1 MEIDRE
7 MIMRTFLA
15 ESLEQL
21 TKMEDALIK
30 LESDPGDDE
39 SIQSIFRYMHTL
51 KGNTSSL
58 GFPRIAEFAHGVE
71 DVLQKV
77 KNKLIPVDNGLITLL
92 LQVKDVMSQVVP
104 EAVAGSES
112 VPPQAGELLTRLKN
126 HIPGTEEDIIVAGDT
141 VNKHFRKRPFGR
153 RTEDARA
160 WLDQNKTLRVD
171 IAKLD
176 RILNLTGEITIARGR
191 VRQMMEEGLSV
202 EALMEAQAMPD
213 ALFIELQEQ
222 IMKVRMV
229 PIGPMFQRHIRT
241 VRDIAQMMGKTARLQ
256 IEGGDVEVDTTVIE
270 HLNDPLTH
278 MIRNTMDHGIESPEK
293 RKAAGKDPCG
303 TVTLRAFHDAGNI
316 VIQME
321 DDGAGLN
328 RRRILEKAR
337 AKGLL
342 TEAQNPS
349 DDEVYRL
356 IFEPGFSTADKVT
369 DMSGRGVGMDVVR
382 RNIESLRGTVAL
394 ESREGQGIKF
404 NMRLPLTMAII
415 EGFMV
420 GVQEETCVIPLD
432 AVVECLEMPAE
443 QRENDREA
451 GFINLRGEPLPY
463 LRLRNV
469 FQFEVKRSGRE
480 NIVIVQHAGGRAGL
494 AVDLL
499 YGESQA
505 VIKPLGKL
513 FHGLP
518 GVSGST
524 ILGNGRVALIL
535 DVPSLVREA
544 VFRASETD
552 AEAKIGSGS

>member
-1 MEIDRE
+1 
-7 MIMRTFLA
+7 
-15 ESLEQL
+15 
-21 TKMEDALIK
+21 
-30 LESDPGDDE
+30 
-39 SIQSIFRYMHTL
+39 
-51 KGNTSSL
+51 
-58 GFPRIAEFAHGVE
+58 
-71 DVLQKV
+71 
-77 KNKLIPVDNGLITLL
+77 
-92 LQVKDVMSQVVP
+92 
-104 EAVAGSES
+104 
-112 VPPQAGELLTRLKN
+112 
-126 HIPGTEEDIIVAGDT
+126 
-141 VNKHFRKRPFGR
+141 
-153 RTEDARA
+153 
-160 WLDQNKTLRVD
+160 
-171 IAKLD
+171 
-176 RILNLTGEITIARGR
+176 
-191 VRQMMEEGLSV
+191 
-202 EALMEAQAMPD
+202 MPD